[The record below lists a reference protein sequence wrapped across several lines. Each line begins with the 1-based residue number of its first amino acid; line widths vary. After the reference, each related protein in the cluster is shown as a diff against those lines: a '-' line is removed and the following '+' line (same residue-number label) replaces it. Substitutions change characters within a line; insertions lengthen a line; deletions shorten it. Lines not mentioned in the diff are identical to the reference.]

1 MQKDPFGSF
10 CICGK
15 CSARA
20 CYYFRM
26 PPQIY
31 AHITNADTLGREN
44 VSKNAVAVFGDGLT
58 RWALSALLL
67 LMPFAIL
74 PVPWTSIAQSKV
86 LIAAIIAIIAIFA
99 WIIARLAEGFV
110 RIPKSALLWVTLL
123 LPFAYLVSTAVSGWT
138 NTSLVGTGVEQDTLV
153 AVTIWYT
160 LFALSVLVFHT
171 GRPGI
176 KAHVRAA
183 MTGFTVLAVFQALFV
198 FFPSWLSLGGILQ
211 SPTANLLG
219 SWHDLGIL
227 AGLSLFLSFALFRS
241 TLFNGVW
248 RAIPIILG
256 LSSFFLVIVIHFAD
270 VLWATAALFAVGT
283 LAVVRA
289 AMRTDGVTVMNMF
302 VRALPFLLVS
312 ILMAVAAFFSVQL
325 AERLPERVQRSEVEV
340 RPSWQGTFDV
350 AKQSLGAPTSLVF
363 GSGPNSFIREWGLHK
378 PQGVNLTPFW
388 NSDFNYGIGVIPT
401 SIFAV
406 GLFGLLAWAGILLVL
421 LGLLY
426 RVAREVRPLTPGR
439 TLFGTLVI
447 AVAYLVTFHMI
458 YTPGVA
464 LTGIT
469 FLLMG
474 LLAVAA
480 NGDAPPRT
488 LRLGFGWPSAVF
500 TLFIVLISAGT
511 VVASGFGAREVVSNL
526 YVNKGAYGY
535 QQSSDVA
542 LASRNLGRALI
553 VSPGNDRAHRA
564 AAELGIVELSQLLA
578 NGTPATEEAR
588 QQLEETLQKTIQHGL
603 TAVEID
609 GENYQN
615 WLSLAQIYSNLA
627 GANVEGSLESA
638 RGAYEEAFKTQPSNP
653 VPKLRLAQLAI
664 ARNDIPAARQN
675 LQDAIALKPDFAAA
689 YYLLSQV
696 EAADGKGD
704 PAVTAAAQAV
714 QLVPEDPIG
723 WFNLGYIF
731 FSARSYENAAAALE
745 KAATLTPDYANALFV
760 LGLTYNGMGRTDE
773 AVMVFQRVA
782 QLNPGES
789 WISQVILN
797 VQAKKDPF
805 DGLQR

>member
-1 MQKDPFGSF
+1 
-10 CICGK
+10 
-15 CSARA
+15 
-20 CYYFRM
+20 M
-26 PPQIY
+26 PPQT
-31 AHITNADTLGREN
+31 HFPITNQETAAPVNRE
-44 VSKNAVAVFGDGLT
+44 SKNLVVTFGDAVARWSLT
-58 RWALSALLL
+58 VLLL
-67 LMPFAIL
+67 LLPFAVL
-74 PVPWTSIAQSKV
+74 PVPWASIAQSKV
-86 LIAAIIAIIAIFA
+86 LFAAIFSIIAIIA
-99 WIIARLAEGFV
+99 WVIARLTEGV
-110 RIPKSALLWVTLL
+110 VHLPKSALLWVSLL

-138 NTSLVGTGVEQDTLV
+138 NTSLVGTGVEQDTLA

-176 KAHVRAA
+176 KTHVRAA
-183 MTGFTVLAVFQALFV
+183 MTGFTLVAVFQALFV
-198 FFPSWLSLGGILQ
+198 VFPVWFSLGGILQ
-211 SPTANLLG
+211 TSTANVLG

-241 TLFNGVW
+241 SLFDGFW
-248 RAIPIILG
+248 RAVPVILG
-256 LSSFFLVIVIHFAD
+256 IAAFFLVIVIHFAD
-270 VLWATAALFAVGT
+270 VLWATAALFIIGAV
-283 LAVVRA
+283 AIVRA
-289 AMRTDGVTVMNMF
+289 AIQGEGATFTNAL
-302 VRALPFLLVS
+302 VRAAPLLIIS
-312 ILMAVAAFFSVQL
+312 IVIATAAFFNVQL
-325 AERLPERVQRSEVEV
+325 STIVPERIQRSEVEV

-406 GLFGLLAWAGILLVL
+406 GLFGLLAWMGILFVL

-426 RVAREVRPLTPGR
+426 RFAREVRPLTPGR
-439 TLFGTLVI
+439 TLFGALVI
-447 AVAYLVTFHMI
+447 VVAYLVTFHMI

-480 NGDAPPRT
+480 SGDAPPRV
-488 LRLGFGWPSAVF
+488 LHLGFRWPSVVL
-500 TLFIVLISAGT
+500 TLLVILIGAGS
-511 VVASGFGAREVVSNL
+511 VAASGFGGREVASNL
-526 YVNKGAYGY
+526 YVNKGAFDY
-535 QQSSDVA
+535 QKSSNVA
-542 LASRNLGRALI
+542 AAGRNLARALTI
-553 VSPGNDRAHRA
+553 APENDRAHRA
-564 AAELGIVELSQLLA
+564 AAELGIVELSALLT
-578 NGTPATEEAR
+578 NGTPATEQAR
-588 QQLEETLQKTIQHGL
+588 LQLEETLQKTIQHGL

-638 RGAYEEAFKTQPSNP
+638 RSAYEEAFKTQPSNP

-664 ARNDIPAARQN
+664 ARSDIPAARQN

-696 EAADGKGD
+696 EATDGKGD
-704 PAVTAAAQAV
+704 PAVAAAAQAV

-723 WFNLGYIF
+723 WFNLGYILY
-731 FSARSYENAAAALE
+731 SARSYENAAAALE

-760 LGLTYNGMGRTDE
+760 LGLTYNGMGRTEE
-773 AVMVFQRVA
+773 AVLVFQRVA
-782 QLNPGES
+782 QLNPNES
-789 WISQVILN
+789 WISQVIIN